1 MKQHYITDISK
12 KMEEQKQAQKQFNEI
27 VSEVLNSGTNPVYKS
42 VVGVV
47 FSLIEDRRLISLD
60 TLLKENYP
68 EYYYE

>member
-27 VSEVLNSGTNPVYKS
+27 VSEVLNSDTNPVYKS